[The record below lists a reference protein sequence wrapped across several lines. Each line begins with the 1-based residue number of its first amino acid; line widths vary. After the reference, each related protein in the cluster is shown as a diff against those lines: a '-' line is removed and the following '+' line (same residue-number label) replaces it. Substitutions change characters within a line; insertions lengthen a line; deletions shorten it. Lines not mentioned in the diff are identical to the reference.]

1 MRKLLGTAAVL
12 GALAFAPSANAATT
26 LYNFTLD
33 GMTGSL
39 PAAPWGTVSVND
51 NGGTSHFTFDVNL
64 DAGTNFY
71 FQDSKAFQAFDY
83 RLGGNVTSTVV
94 STSGFSYAGPG
105 AYSAPGIV
113 VPSDTTKFNYAILC
127 QSLCAGGNP
136 SGQISQLVFDVF
148 GTNLSLQSIIDTNN
162 FNNIPIYF
170 AADVSY
176 QGGASAQT
184 GNIGAVL
191 ASGVPEPSTWALFIL
206 GFGAIGLMMR
216 SRRQTVRA

>member
-1 MRKLLGTAAVL
+1 MRKLLGTAAIL

-39 PAAPWGTVSVND
+39 PAAPYGTVSVND

-64 DAGTNFY
+64 GTDFY

-83 RLGGNVTSTVV
+83 SLGGNVTSTVIA
-94 STSGFSYAGPG
+94 TSGFSSAGLG
-105 AYSAPGIV
+105 SYSAPNIV

-136 SGQISQLVFDVF
+136 NGKITQLVFDVF
-148 GTNLSLQSIIDTNN
+148 GTNLNLSPIDNTKNYGGT
-162 FNNIPIYF
+162 PIYF

-176 QGGASAQT
+176 QGGSSAQT

-191 ASGVPEPSTWALFIL
+191 TSGVPEPSTWALFFL

-216 SRRQTVRA
+216 SRRQTVCA